1 MKNRVLVIAPH
12 PDDEIIG
19 CGGTILKHI
28 DLGDKVFVFFVTN
41 GEVSEKESIY
51 ERKCQERYAEV
62 KRIYASTPI
71 EILLWSEIPAREIE
85 SNYMIIRNRLEKV
98 FRKLK
103 PNIVYFPHKKETD
116 FDHRLVHSITKEA
129 YFLSHINKENT
140 FNNVKAELLGYEVWT
155 PINKIYK
162 IINIDF
168 YIEKK
173 KELINMYKSQVQNI
187 AYADGIS
194 GLNTYR
200 GEFFGNCKYAEVFS
214 HVSI

>member
-1 MKNRVLVIAPH
+1 MSNRVLVIAPH

-19 CGGTILKHI
+19 CGGTILKHV

-41 GEVSEKESIY
+41 GEVSEKANIY

-62 KRIYASTPI
+62 KRIYALTPI
-71 EILLWSEIPAREIE
+71 EILLWPEIPAREIE
-85 SNYMIIRNRLEKV
+85 SNYLTIRNRLEKV

-103 PNIVYFPHKKETD
+103 PNIVYLPHEKETD
-116 FDHRLVHSITKEA
+116 FDHELVHSIAKEA
-129 YFLSHINKENT
+129 YFMSHINKENT

-168 YIEKK
+168 YIKKK

-194 GLNTYR
+194 GLNVYR

-214 HVSI
+214 HILI